1 MRSPVPSA
9 VELPAAP
16 AEALVAAVARLLP
29 GHGPFTFRPLGGG
42 VSSDIW
48 RIDGPRGVYCV
59 KRALPR
65 LKVAADWYVPVRRNT
80 EEVKWLRFARAV
92 VLEQV
97 PNVVAADADAGI
109 AILEFFDPA
118 AWTQYKALLMRG
130 GTRPAIGRELGEL
143 LARLHR
149 ASAARP
155 ALADEFDN
163 ADLFHALRLEPFFIA
178 TIERNPELRDVLT
191 GLVEQQQAHR
201 TALVHGDFSPKN
213 VLVHQS
219 RPPVLLDAEC
229 ANWGDPAFDVAFMLC
244 HLLLK
249 AAHLQT
255 LNHWLYETA
264 NRFKAAYER
273 DAPES
278 VDDRLAL
285 LVPALMLARLDG
297 KSPVEYLTDAFVRK
311 RLRASLLR
319 SIEHPHPTGS
329 DFMAAWQAEYFL

>member
-1 MRSPVPSA
+1 MPSA
-9 VELPAAP
+9 VEVHATPAD
-16 AEALVAAVARLLP
+16 ALVTAVERLLP
-29 GHGPFTFRPLGGG
+29 GRGPFTFRPLSGG

-48 RIDGPRGVYCV
+48 RIEGPGGVWCV

-65 LKVAADWYVPVRRNT
+65 LKVAADWHVPVRRNN
-80 EEVKWLRFARAV
+80 EEVKWLKFAHRV
-92 VLEQV
+92 VPEQV
-97 PNVVAADADAGI
+97 PEVVAADADSGI
-109 AILEFFDPA
+109 AILQFFDPQ

-149 ASAARP
+149 ASAGDQ
-155 ALADEFDN
+155 ALAREFDN
-163 ADLFHALRLEPFFIA
+163 ADLFHALRLEPFFVA
-178 TIERNPELRDVLT
+178 TIERNPELRDVL
-191 GLVEQQQAHR
+191 GSLIAQQQLHR

-273 DAPES
+273 DAPEP
-278 VDDRLAL
+278 VEDRLAL
-285 LVPALMLARLDG
+285 LVPAIMLARLDG

-311 RLRASLLR
+311 RMRASLIR
-319 SIEHPHPTGS
+319 AIEQPHGS
-329 DFMAAWQAEYFL
+329 GSAFLAAWQAEYFL